1 MRQENTALILLVD
14 EARES
19 ENLFRHAQAAVAAG
33 AQSLLLLACDRNGLT
48 PALVDAGLQALSVP
62 VFGGVFPQI
71 VIDSRRLEQGYVVCG
86 LPFAVTVEYVAKLSE
101 PSADYRSALA
111 ALTATV
117 NPPQTLVVLVDGLS
131 TRISALLE
139 SLYGEFGDECTY
151 IGGGAGSLSFQQQ
164 PCLFSNHGLVGDC
177 AQLTALDLPVSIGIE
192 HGWHS
197 FAGPFFVT
205 GSQHNTLLSL
215 DYQPAFEVYRRVVEA
230 DSGRSFAD
238 TPFFELSKAYPF
250 GLVRLTKDVVVRDPL
265 SLNGNAITC
274 IGEVPAHHM
283 LYILKGDAEHLLLAA
298 RDCTLTALR
307 AQPAPCMALL
317 FDCVSRALFLDSR
330 FQEEL
335 DTIRAHL
342 PADLPLLGVLS
353 LGEIADAGNACL
365 EFFNKTTVLGIVA
378 DA

>member
-14 EARES
+14 EACES
-19 ENLFRHAQAAVAAG
+19 ENLFRQAQAAVAAG
-33 AQSLLLLACDRNGLT
+33 AQSLLLLACERNGLT
-48 PALVDAGLQALSVP
+48 PALVDTGLQALPVP
-62 VFGGVFPQI
+62 VFGGIFPQI
-71 VIDSRRLEQGYVVCG
+71 VVGSRRLEQGYVVCG
-86 LPFAVTVEYVAKLSE
+86 LPFAVTVEYVDKLSD
-101 PSADYRSALA
+101 PCADYRSALA
-111 ALTATV
+111 ALAATV

-164 PCLFSNHGLVGDC
+164 PCLFSNQGLVGDC
-177 AQLTALDLPVSIGIE
+177 AQLTALDRAIGIGIE

-205 GSQHNTLLSL
+205 GSHHNTLLSL
-215 DYQPAFEVYRRVVEA
+215 DYQPALEVYRSVVEA

-250 GLVRLTKDVVVRDPL
+250 GLVRLTKNVVVRDPL
-265 SLNGNAITC
+265 FRRDHAITC

-283 LYILKGDAEHLLLAA
+283 LYILKGDAEDLLRAA

-317 FDCVSRALFLDSR
+317 FDCVSRALFLDTR

-335 DTIRAHL
+335 DTIRAQL
-342 PADLPLLGVLS
+342 PAGLPLLGVLS

>member
-1 MRQENTALILLVD
+1 MQQKETAIILLVD
-14 EARES
+14 EACES
-19 ENLFRHAQAAVAAG
+19 ENLFRHAQAAIAAG
-33 AQSLLLLACDRNGLT
+33 AQSLLLLACERNGLT
-48 PALVDAGLQALSVP
+48 PAVADAGLQALSVP
-62 VFGGVFPQI
+62 VLGGIFPQI
-71 VIDSRRLEQGYVVCG
+71 VVGSRRLEQGYVVCG
-86 LPFAVTVEYVAKLSE
+86 LPFAVTVEYVTKLSD
-101 PSADYRSALA
+101 PCADYRADLA
-111 ALTATV
+111 ALAVTA
-117 NPPQTLVVLVDGLS
+117 NPPQTLMVLVDGLS

-164 PCLFSNHGLVGDC
+164 PCLFSNQGLVGDC
-177 AQLTALDLPVSIGIE
+177 AQLTVLERPVGIGIE

-205 GSQHNTLLSL
+205 GAHHNTILSL

-230 DSGRSFAD
+230 ASGRSFAD

-250 GLVRLTKDVVVRDPL
+250 GLVRLTKDLVVRDPL
-265 SLNGNAITC
+265 LCSDNTITC

-283 LYILKGDAEHLLLAA
+283 LYILNGDAEHLLRAA
-298 RDCTLTALR
+298 RDCTLMALR

-317 FDCVSRALFLDSR
+317 FDCVSRALFLDTR

-335 DTIRAHL
+335 DTIHAHL
-342 PADLPLLGVLS
+342 PAGLPLLGVLS

-365 EFFNKTTVLGIVA
+365 EFFNKTTVLGVVA
-378 DA
+378 EA